1 MHLFLQQ
8 YYLWINFAYQW
19 LEMVVVVNYL
29 GSLSQAIVAP
39 ALPLQQMILALNIV
53 YVDTGDFS
61 RI

>member
-1 MHLFLQQ
+1 
-8 YYLWINFAYQW
+8 
-19 LEMVVVVNYL
+19 MVVVVNYL